1 MLLETIFDDLYD
13 LNRTMNRM
21 FVTYPARRPRANK
34 WPNANVYENHD
45 DYVIVAKVPGVE
57 KSDIAI
63 TVKDNSLKI
72 SGERKKENLENA
84 TNYFD
89 ERFSGKFERSFLLN
103 EKIDAEK
110 IDAELNN
117 GLLMIK
123 LPKSP
128 EAKAKNITI
137 K

>member
-1 MLLETIFDDLYD
+1 
-13 LNRTMNRM
+13 M
-21 FVTYPARRPRANK
+21 FLTNPARRVSANK
-34 WPNANVYENHD
+34 WPHANIYENHD

-57 KSDIAI
+57 KNDISVAI
-63 TVKDNSLKI
+63 KDNSLKI
-72 SGERKKENLENA
+72 SGERKKENHENA

-103 EKIDAEK
+103 EKIDADK
-110 IDAELNN
+110 IDAEMKN

-128 EAKAKNITI
+128 EVKAKNITI